1 MGGGRIPSGL
11 QAGHGPEQV
20 SPGPSEQLTVPLRPH
35 HLQVRELCARLDH
48 SHGLLKGA
56 LPSFMSDGAGK
67 PLPRRPGVQ
76 KGISEEP

>member
-11 QAGHGPEQV
+11 QPGHGPEQV

-48 SHGLLKGA
+48 SHGLLKRA
-56 LPSFMSDGAGK
+56 LSSFNGWKAVASSPWCAEGD
-67 PLPRRPGVQ
+67 
-76 KGISEEP
+76 